1 MSEAEKHVLV
11 EKLIAGLVDR
21 FNATPD
27 LARHEQETMDP
38 DERRELVAKRPEE
51 PPPVGYE
58 HFEHLREEGA

>member
-1 MSEAEKHVLV
+1 MSESDKHVIV
-11 EKLIAGLVDR
+11 EKLVAGLVAK

-38 DERRELVAKRPEE
+38 DKLRKLLAKRPEE
-51 PPPVGYE
+51 PALVGYE